1 MPRMPSMAATSTAG
15 HSGFSLPDMEGPAV
29 RAARR
34 IAPGPDLGRAHGLA
48 QCLVVPTGAG
58 NQVAA
63 AAAAGVPR
71 HPHAARGSAGARVTG
86 QIVIT
91 RAEMAKAREEETEEA
106 EKPGDTSLT
115 VVVTP
120 HPSPHPLTPP
130 SPSHPPM
137 KTKSLN
143 PGVNLV
149 MLA

>member
-1 MPRMPSMAATSTAG
+1 
-15 HSGFSLPDMEGPAV
+15 MEGPAV
-29 RAARR
+29 LAARR
-34 IAPGPDLGRAHGLA
+34 IAPGPDLGPAHGLA
-48 QCLVVPTGAG
+48 QCPVVPTGAG
-58 NQVAA
+58 NRVAV

-71 HPHAARGSAGARVTG
+71 HPHAARGSAGARG